1 MIEIDDAGS
10 GVLVLRLTQGENRFS
25 PDFLDAFGKALDEV
39 EGTAK
44 ALVTTGEGKFYSN
57 GLDLDWLSGNGDK
70 FDWYLGRVHALY
82 ARMLGLNL
90 PTVAAVNGH
99 AFAGGG
105 MLSLAHDFSVMRAD
119 RGWFCLPEID
129 LKMPFSPAM
138 VALIQAK
145 LPKETVHEAAL
156 TGRRYTGTESVAA
169 GIAHHAVAED
179 EVLAKAVEVA
189 TALGAKDGK
198 SFGAI
203 RRTLYRPALNALTDA
218 AAAAATGS

>member
-1 MIEIDDAGS
+1 MIKIEDAGS
-10 GVLVLRLTQGENRFS
+10 GVSVLRMTQGENRFS
-25 PDFLDAFGKALDEV
+25 PDFLDAFAAAIDEV
-39 EGTAK
+39 EGTAR
-44 ALVTTGEGKFYSN
+44 AVVTTGEGKFYSN
-57 GLDLDWLSGNGDK
+57 GLDLDWLSGNGEK

-82 ARMLGLNL
+82 GRLLGLNL

-105 MLSLAHDFSVMRAD
+105 MLALAHDFSVMRAD

-129 LKMPFSPAM
+129 LEIPFSPAM

-156 TGRRYTGTESVAA
+156 TGRRYTGPESVEA

-179 EVLAKAVEVA
+179 EVLGKAVEIA
-189 TALGAKDGK
+189 TGLAGK
-198 SFGAI
+198 SGKTFGAI
-203 RRTLYRPALNALTDA
+203 RRTIYRPALTALTGA
-218 AAAAATGS
+218 AESAGA